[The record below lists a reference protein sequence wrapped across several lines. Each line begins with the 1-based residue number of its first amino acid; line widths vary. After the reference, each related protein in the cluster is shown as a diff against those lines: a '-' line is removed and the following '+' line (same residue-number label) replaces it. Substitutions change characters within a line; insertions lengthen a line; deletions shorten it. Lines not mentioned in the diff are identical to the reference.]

1 MNMTDLAE
9 HVAGEH
15 GMPKSEA
22 QRVVR
27 TILDGISRAVA
38 DGEKVS
44 LAGFGVF
51 ERVFRAAR
59 ETHNP
64 ATGGKV
70 AVPEKHVVK
79 FRGGALLNERA
90 NVSLKQAS
98 GE

>member
-1 MNMTDLAE
+1 MNMTDLAD
-9 HVAGEH
+9 HVATEH
-15 GMPKSEA
+15 GLPKSEA

-27 TILDGISRAVA
+27 TVLDGISRAVA

-59 ETHNP
+59 QTRNP
-64 ATGGKV
+64 ATGSPV
-70 AVPEKHVVK
+70 DVPEKHVVK
-79 FRGGALLNERA
+79 FRGGALLSERA
-90 NVSLKQAS
+90 NHGLKHAS